1 MSVRKLP
8 LFVMLALLILAG
20 TVFGQTLDTVRS
32 RGTLICGVNQNLPG
46 FGSIDEDGDFV
57 GFDIDFCHAIAAAVL
72 GDAEAVEF
80 RPLSATERFTAL
92 QSGEIDVLIRN
103 STWTSTRDVSLGLN
117 WAPTTFYDGQGF
129 IVRKNSGI
137 ETLEDLDGFNI
148 CVQTGTTTERNLADT
163 MATLDI
169 DYTPLVFQDTNQ
181 SIAAYDDG
189 ACEAFTTDKS
199 GLVSRQ
205 TTLRDPGEHTILDA
219 TISKEPLGPAVR
231 HGDDQWYDIV
241 KWTVLA
247 TFLAEEFGV
256 DSMNAS
262 SLFESSESPQVR
274 RLLGADPDRVSALGL
289 DPDAFLNA
297 ITQVGNY
304 AEIYDRHLGPDTI
317 FDVPRG
323 LNSLYL
329 DGGLLYS
336 PPM

>member
-8 LFVMLALLILAG
+8 LFVMLAVLILAG
-20 TVFGQTLDTVRS
+20 AVFGQTLDTVRS

-46 FGSIDEDGDFV
+46 FGSIDADGNFV

-129 IVRKNSGI
+129 IVRKDSGI
-137 ETLEDLDGFNI
+137 ETLEDLDGLNI